1 MNATCFHSYLRLYA
15 NLGADETE
23 SVVRDH
29 CISFEVQNSHGYVT
43 MRPDA
48 FLPAHRQGTSAQY
61 SSRNQSGIPLSL
73 AIVNG
78 YGHKNGEYE
87 TRAI

>member
-1 MNATCFHSYLRLYA
+1 
-15 NLGADETE
+15 
-23 SVVRDH
+23 
-29 CISFEVQNSHGYVT
+29 